1 MELGPSLG
9 MESSV
14 VPVLFLVPPV
24 LESLG
29 MFSKVR
35 IPWASITTTDSCCLE
50 VGVCI

>member
-1 MELGPSLG
+1 

-14 VPVLFLVPPV
+14 FPVLFLVPPV

-29 MFSKVR
+29 MFSKMR